1 MKYQSGHIRTTS
13 LICLIFH
20 LIQIRRQRTSQVNS
34 PFLKMHR
41 IRNCAAT
48 LLLAVFLL
56 PGCGRDNGMPRDLT
70 EHLKARDIIIQPTRI
85 NAPVSKRGGFV
96 VTRYDA
102 KVAAK
107 IIATFSLKEI
117 PADDTH
123 WVVTA
128 QAVGSTVTAK
138 EIWGAP
144 GRPSQFKLKDGGQFE
159 YFYLLVTPDGEM
171 YLFAEYAYG

>member
-1 MKYQSGHIRTTS
+1 MS
-13 LICLIFH
+13 
-20 LIQIRRQRTSQVNS
+20 
-34 PFLKMHR
+34 
-41 IRNCAAT
+41 
-48 LLLAVFLL
+48 
-56 PGCGRDNGMPRDLT
+56 RDLT

-96 VTRYDA
+96 VARYDA
-102 KVAAK
+102 KVATK
-107 IIATFSLKEI
+107 IIATFSLEKI
-117 PADDTH
+117 PADDPH

-128 QAVGSTVTAK
+128 QNIGATVTAK

-159 YFYLLVTPDGEM
+159 YFYLLVTSDGEM